1 MKYLSMQD
9 LLESRAYLAEH
20 VKKPDTFSG
29 LFLFMLCAVDRQV
42 DALYFKS
49 DMKLFSEYADSAFY
63 LTDYKNSISEKHW
76 FGWLSA
82 NWVEEVKRTFLKGK
96 KLSLKHLV
104 NSLFWKKSLRE
115 VEQIIENIPSD
126 MLNSILEFDFDSKL
140 FSSNRPISP
149 KELHNHYNGKPD
161 TFTIKFDNQLVKKR
175 ASDLTGAPF
184 GQTLYAAI
192 EIKRIIIISDFDF
205 ISNYSVTGSYS
216 APYRIEVDS
225 SVVRLSKPF
234 VLLAGISGT
243 GKTRFVREQAGK
255 GNGQKCYELVSVR
268 PDWHEPSDLLGYI
281 SRLSG
286 TPQYVVTDVL
296 RFVALAWT
304 KIVDAGLDVS
314 VVYSNG
320 HEQIA
325 VTGDLTSL
333 DSLGPQWLCLDEM
346 NLAPVEQYFADYLS
360 VLETREWEWNGD
372 SFTYKSDALLKP
384 GIFKDLLADAPLP
397 ALKND
402 LGFSEAYSDLWE
414 FITTHGLGIPPQL
427 IVAGTV
433 NMDETTHGF
442 SRKVIDRALTFDF
455 GEFYPNVLSE
465 IFEPTTTNKTLSYP
479 IYSQARREYLPAID
493 SDGTLSIEFIEKI
506 NSVLDN
512 TPFKLAYR
520 AMNELLL
527 SVICY
532 QPNNELE
539 LRAVWDDFLMCKVLP
554 RIEGDTDKL
563 AGNGTQK
570 RPLLDELEDLF
581 STEFNEFWNASGADE
596 FARPDLLRVNN
607 DSNAPVIRIGCRSRK
622 KLEWMQSRLMTS
634 GFTSFWP

>member
-1 MKYLSMQD
+1 MTYLPISEVVEHRSY
-9 LLESRAYLAEH
+9 LEKRI
-20 VKKPDTFSG
+20 KKPDTFAG
-29 LFLFMLCAVDRQV
+29 LILFIICAIDRQ
-42 DALYFKS
+42 DSGLYFKA
-49 DMKLFSEYADSAFY
+49 DMKMFSEKADNAFY
-63 LTDYKNSISEKHW
+63 LSESKNSYTEKYW
-76 FGWLSA
+76 YALLSKEWLQ
-82 NWVEEVKRTFLKGK
+82 EVRVTFLKGAK
-96 KLSLKHLV
+96 VSLKSLIA
-104 NSLFWKKSLRE
+104 SLFWRISLSE
-115 VEQIIENIPSD
+115 VEDILKKIPKDVIDSLFDYDFNPNIYTESEPINPE
-126 MLNSILEFDFDSKL
+126 LLLKYYGGNK
-140 FSSNRPISP
+140 SSP
-149 KELHNHYNGKPD
+149 
-161 TFTIKFDNQLVKKR
+161 TIKFDNTFIKKR
-175 ASDLTGAPF
+175 AGDLNAAPF
-184 GQTLYAAI
+184 AQTLYAAN
-192 EIKRIIIISDFDF
+192 EIKRIVIVFDFDF
-205 ISNYSVTGSYS
+205 MAKFGLIEQVSKEHSSQITDDFT
-216 APYRIEVDS
+216 RIA
-225 SVVRLSKPF
+225 KPF
-234 VLLAGISGT
+234 LLLAGISGT
-243 GKTRFVREQAGK
+243 GKTRFVRKQAEK
-255 GNGQKCYELVSVR
+255 GDSGKCYELVSVR

-296 RFVALAWT
+296 GFVALAWT
-304 KIVDAGLDVS
+304 KIVDAGLDLS
-314 VVYSNG
+314 VVSSNG

-325 VTGDLTSL
+325 VTGKLPSL
-333 DSLGPQWLCLDEM
+333 ESLGPQWLCLDEM

-360 VLETREWEWNGD
+360 VLETREWKWDGD

-384 GIFKDLLADAPLP
+384 GIFKELSPGSLSI
-397 ALKND
+397 LKND
-402 LGFSEAYSDLWE
+402 LGFSEEYSDLWD
-414 FITTHGLGIPPQL
+414 FVTTHGLGVPPQL

-465 IFEPTTTNKTLSYP
+465 IFEPTTKNKTLSYP
-479 IYSQARREYLPAID
+479 IHSQAQREYLPAVD
-493 SDGTLSIEFIEKI
+493 SDGALSIEFIEKI
-506 NSVLDN
+506 NAVLDN

-563 AGNGTQK
+563 AGNGAQK
-570 RPLLDELEDLF
+570 RPLLDELEDLL
-581 STEFNEFWNASGADE
+581 SSEFNEFWNASGADE

-622 KLEWMQSRLMTS
+622 KLEWMQSRLTTS